1 MAIHDGGNDWWSP
14 RYVLSLFSVDKN
26 AHLLMLIIGRLNFS
40 VADDTVDFSDPKPMI
55 GTAEFQISRQFRQL
69 LLCLRNIRRT
79 INGFLKHQ
87 KKGGDW
93 SFHPDYTS
101 VEDAFREWGAQV
113 PVDLRVDLPKD
124 DSLPW
129 LASPFIGHTNTYYHL
144 SFIMHHRPQIHYLM
158 ESITGDEWRPYL
170 LTCLTAAKNVC
181 RILESLLQSFGTEGL
196 RCMLRG
202 ISFTIYAILTCTM
215 LHLVSIVCSIL

>member
-1 MAIHDGGNDWWSP
+1 MAFHDGSHDWWPS
-14 RYVLSLFSVDKN
+14 RYVYPKSCHI
-26 AHLLMLIIGRLNFS
+26 AWTWLLILITGRLNFS
-40 VADDTVDFSDPKPMI
+40 ADEATVDFSEPKPII

-79 INGFLKHQ
+79 IRGFTLHQ

-93 SFHPDYTS
+93 SFHRDYTS
-101 VEDAFREWGAQV
+101 VEDEFRAWGAQV
-113 PVDLRVDLPKD
+113 PEDLRVTLPKD

-129 LASPFIGHTNTYYHL
+129 IASPFIGHTNAYYHL

-158 ESITGDEWRPYL
+158 ESVNGDSWRPYL

-181 RILESLLQSFGTEGL
+181 RILESMLQTFGTEGL

-202 ISFTIYAILTCTM
+202 ISFTVYAILTCTM
-215 LHLVSIVCSIL
+215 LHLVRTF